1 LNNASSYLVFI
12 TKLEHHDLNLYNT
25 SGMLTENATISDA
38 GVDFKDALDQ
48 FTCALPRGE
57 AYELNNESVRQK
69 LTYRIIHLN
78 GNTYLLSGLK
88 VSDLTAMTFPV
99 VIDPTLTVNASI
111 NDGYLYQSDLNYS
124 TAWSAS
130 EGIVSSDDKYLSIGQ
145 TGINTSLDYYIYR
158 GFLFFDTSELP
169 ANAIIKNATLSLYKK
184 DDYSA
189 TDFTI
194 TVQNGQPTYP
204 HDPLEKEDYDQKYYS
219 GNGGGL
225 NTTNFTNGRN
235 NLTLTNFS
243 WITIGDLTK
252 LCLRSSRD
260 INGNTPTGNEY
271 VTVYASEQEGCQ
283 PMLVIIFSNQSKIKN
298 TGSTDIKGYLLIQ
311 VQYNDSGSW
320 VLDSD
325 TVDETPPVWQPRSI
339 KISEQLSLDTIFN
352 GKVRASDLQH
362 GEGMYRVY
370 TAFRD
375 SEGNILRTN
384 DGTWLEAWY
393 QFSKT

>member
-1 LNNASSYLVFI
+1 MFI
-12 TKLEHHDLNLYNT
+12 TKLEHHNLNLYNT
-25 SGMLTENATISDA
+25 SGMLTENVTISDN
-38 GVDFKDALDQ
+38 GVDFKDALGQ
-48 FTCALPRGE
+48 FTCTLPQGE

-69 LTYRIIHLN
+69 LTYRMVHLN
-78 GNTYLLSGLK
+78 GDTYLLSGVKL
-88 VSDLTAMTFPV
+88 SDLSAMTFPV
-99 VIDPTLTVNASI
+99 VIDPTLTVNASTS
-111 NDGYLYQSDLNYS
+111 DGYIYQFDTNYS

-145 TGINTSLDYYIYR
+145 TGLNISLDYYIYR

-169 ANAIIKNATLSLYKK
+169 ANANIKNATLSLYKK

-194 TVQNGQPTYP
+194 TVQTGQPTYP
-204 HDPLEKEDYDQKYYS
+204 HDPLEKEDYDQKSYS

-225 NTTNFTNGRN
+225 KNGGGLNTTTFVNGRN
-235 NLTLTNFS
+235 NLTLTNVS
-243 WITIGDLTK
+243 WITAGDITK

-260 INGNTPTGNEY
+260 ISGNTPSGNEY

-283 PMLVIIFSNQSKIKN
+283 PMLVIVFSNQSKIRN

-320 VLDSD
+320 VLDTD
-325 TVDETPPVWQPRSI
+325 TVDEMPPVWPPRLI
-339 KISEQLSLDTIFN
+339 KISEQLSLDTVFN

-370 TAFRD
+370 TTFRD
-375 SEGNILRTN
+375 PAGNILKT
-384 DGTWLEAWY
+384 DDEVKMISWW
-393 QFSKT
+393 QFSNTK